1 MPPATVAIQVLK
13 LRMNVF
19 DTLQELVDSFLEM
32 FYSVSAEE
40 TNARVNL
47 RKQFDNF
54 SNILWRTLIS
64 EAAAK
69 DDCWGQEN

>member
-47 RKQFDNF
+47 RK
-54 SNILWRTLIS
+54 TV
-64 EAAAK
+64 
-69 DDCWGQEN
+69 